1 MKEKTHIMVLDDE
14 VLIQDGLKEHF
25 TSLGYRV
32 SCFGKWS
39 EAQDYL
45 NKNDIHIVI
54 LDVVLPGLNRKMDG
68 MDLMKIIKH
77 DFPEIEIIMISGHA
91 TVERVIDAWRVGAIM
106 FLEKPYDLDDLA
118 LAVQRAEHYSQRWIR
133 LHQLEEE
140 VVSYAMEKDLGTRV
154 IAHSPQMIKCL
165 KSAKKY
171 GQNNHS
177 VLLTGESGTGKEIL
191 AKLIHYSSNRKTNQ
205 FCAINVNAIPHEL
218 FESTLFGYVKGAFT
232 GANQTTEGLIDK
244 AENGTLFLDEIGD
257 LTCDL
262 QVKLLR
268 VIENREFYRVGS
280 NKPIKTNAKF
290 IFATMYNLLEKV
302 ATEQFRNDLYFRISD
317 LEICIPPLRERKADI
332 KALTEYFLCQIS
344 NEEGKKNTATLTE
357 DGMKALMDYKFTG
370 NIRELKKIIRQ
381 AVISND
387 NEPIGS
393 SELFPDRTKQQISA
407 SPKRPCKTC
416 EAYYIRQ
423 VLKTTGC
430 NASQTMKLLGIS
442 RTAFYQKMRS
452 YKITISN
459 DVG

>member
-1 MKEKTHIMVLDDE
+1 MTEKTHILVLDDE
-14 VLIQDGLKEHF
+14 ALIQDGLREHF
-25 TSLGYRV
+25 SQLGYRV
-32 SCFGKWS
+32 SCCSNWQ
-39 EAQDYL
+39 EAQSIL
-45 NKNDIHIVI
+45 SENNIHIVI
-54 LDVVLPGLNRKMDG
+54 LDVILPGFNRKMDG
-68 MDLMKIIKH
+68 MDIMKIIKH

-91 TVERVIDAWRVGAIM
+91 TVERVIDAWRAGAIM
-106 FLEKPYDLDDLA
+106 FLEKPYNLDDLT

-140 VVSYAMEKDLGTRV
+140 IVSYAMEKDLGTRV
-154 IAHSPQMIKCL
+154 IAQSPQMIKCIKL
-165 KSAKKY
+165 AKKY
-171 GQNNHS
+171 AQNNHS
-177 VLLTGESGTGKEIL
+177 VLLSGESGTGKEIL
-191 AKLIHYSSNRKTNQ
+191 AKLIHYASERKINH

-268 VIENREFYRVGS
+268 VIENREFYRVGA
-280 NKPIKTNAKF
+280 NKPIKTNTKF
-290 IFATMYNLLEKV
+290 IFATMYNLKAKV
-302 ATEQFRNDLYFRISD
+302 ETEQFRNDLYYRISE

-332 KALTEYFLCQIS
+332 KALAEYFLCQIS
-344 NEEGKKNTATLTE
+344 NEEGKKSIPTLTE
-357 DGMKALMDYKFTG
+357 EGMKALMDYKFIG

-381 AVISND
+381 AVLSNE

-393 SELFPDRTKQQISA
+393 SELFPDLNNQQTTA
-407 SPKRPCKTC
+407 NPKRPCKTC

-423 VLKTTGC
+423 VLKNTGC

-442 RTAFYQKMRS
+442 RTAFYQKMRN

>member
-1 MKEKTHIMVLDDE
+1 VTEKTHLLVLDDE
-14 VLIQDGLKEHF
+14 TLIRDGLHEHF
-25 TSLGYRV
+25 SNLGYRV
-32 SCFGKWS
+32 SCCGYWQD
-39 EAQDYL
+39 AQSIL
-45 NKNDIHIVI
+45 SKCTIHIVI

-68 MDLMKIIKH
+68 MDIMKMIKN

-91 TVERVIDAWRVGAIM
+91 TVDRVIDAWRAGAIM
-106 FLEKPYDLDDLA
+106 FLEKPYNLDDIT
-118 LAVQRAEHYSQRWIR
+118 LAVQRAEHYSLRWVR

-140 VVSYAMEKDLGTRV
+140 IVSYAMEKDLGTRV
-154 IAHSPQMIKCL
+154 IAHSPQMKNCL
-165 KSAKKY
+165 KLAKKY
-171 GQNNHS
+171 AQNSHS

-191 AKLIHYSSNRKTNQ
+191 AKLIHYASNRRTNQ

-257 LTCDL
+257 LSCDL

-268 VIENREFYRVGS
+268 VIENREFYRVGA

-290 IFATMYNLLEKV
+290 IFATMYNLKTKV
-302 ATEQFRNDLYFRISD
+302 ETEQFRNDLYYRISELD
-317 LEICIPPLRERKADI
+317 INIPPLRERKADI

-344 NEEGKKNTATLTE
+344 DEEGRKTVPTLTE
-357 DGMKALMDYKFTG
+357 EGMKALVDHKFSG

-381 AVISND
+381 AVLSNE
-387 NEPIGS
+387 NALIGS
-393 SELFPDRTKQQISA
+393 NELFPDLNNQQTTTS
-407 SPKRPCKTC
+407 SKRPCKTC

-442 RTAFYQKMRS
+442 RTAFYQKMRN
-452 YKITISN
+452 YKITVSN

>member
-1 MKEKTHIMVLDDE
+1 MTEKTHLLVLDDE
-14 VLIQDGLKEHF
+14 TLIRDGLHEHF
-25 TSLGYRV
+25 SNLGYRV
-32 SCFGKWS
+32 SCCGYWQD
-39 EAQDYL
+39 AQSIL
-45 NKNDIHIVI
+45 SKCTIHIVI

-68 MDLMKIIKH
+68 MDIMKMIKN

-91 TVERVIDAWRVGAIM
+91 TVDRVIDAWRAGAIM
-106 FLEKPYDLDDLA
+106 FLEKPYNLDDIT
-118 LAVQRAEHYSQRWIR
+118 LAVQRAEHYSLRWVR

-140 VVSYAMEKDLGTRV
+140 IVSYAMEKDLGTRV
-154 IAHSPQMIKCL
+154 IAHSPQMKNCL
-165 KSAKKY
+165 KLAKKY
-171 GQNNHS
+171 AQNSHS

-191 AKLIHYSSNRKTNQ
+191 AKLIHYASNRRTNQ

-257 LTCDL
+257 LSCDL

-268 VIENREFYRVGS
+268 VIENREFYRVGA

-290 IFATMYNLLEKV
+290 IFATMYNLKTKV
-302 ATEQFRNDLYFRISD
+302 ETEQFRNDLYYRISELD
-317 LEICIPPLRERKADI
+317 INIPPLRERKADI

-344 NEEGKKNTATLTE
+344 DEEGRKTVPTLTE
-357 DGMKALMDYKFTG
+357 EGMKALVDHKFSG

-381 AVISND
+381 AVLSNE
-387 NEPIGS
+387 NALIGS
-393 SELFPDRTKQQISA
+393 NELFPDLNNQQTTTS
-407 SPKRPCKTC
+407 SKRPCKTC

-442 RTAFYQKMRS
+442 RTAFYQKMRN
-452 YKITISN
+452 YKITVSN

>member
-1 MKEKTHIMVLDDE
+1 VTEKTHLLVLDDE
-14 VLIQDGLKEHF
+14 TLIRDGLHEHF
-25 TSLGYRV
+25 SNLGYRV
-32 SCFGKWS
+32 SCCGYWQD
-39 EAQDYL
+39 AQSIL
-45 NKNDIHIVI
+45 SKCTIHIVI

-68 MDLMKIIKH
+68 MDIMKMIKN

-91 TVERVIDAWRVGAIM
+91 TVDRVIDAWRAGAIM
-106 FLEKPYDLDDLA
+106 FLEKPYNLDDIT
-118 LAVQRAEHYSQRWIR
+118 LAVQRAEHYSLRWVR

-140 VVSYAMEKDLGTRV
+140 IVSYAMEKDLGTRV
-154 IAHSPQMIKCL
+154 IAHSPQMKNCL
-165 KSAKKY
+165 KLAKKY
-171 GQNNHS
+171 AQNSHS

-191 AKLIHYSSNRKTNQ
+191 AKLIHYASNRRTNQ

-257 LTCDL
+257 LSCDL

-268 VIENREFYRVGS
+268 VIENREFYRVGA

-290 IFATMYNLLEKV
+290 IFATMYNLKTKV
-302 ATEQFRNDLYFRISD
+302 ETEQFRNDLYYRISELD
-317 LEICIPPLRERKADI
+317 INIPPLRERKADI

-344 NEEGKKNTATLTE
+344 DEEGRKTVPTLTE
-357 DGMKALMDYKFTG
+357 EGMKALVDHKFSG

-381 AVISND
+381 AVLSNE
-387 NEPIGS
+387 NVLIGS
-393 SELFPDRTKQQISA
+393 NELFPDLNNHQTTTS
-407 SPKRPCKTC
+407 SKRPCKTC

-442 RTAFYQKMRS
+442 RTAFYQKMRN
-452 YKITISN
+452 YKITVSN

>member
-1 MKEKTHIMVLDDE
+1 MTEKTHLLVLDDE
-14 VLIQDGLKEHF
+14 TLIRDGLHEHF
-25 TSLGYRV
+25 SNLGYRV
-32 SCFGKWS
+32 SCCGYWQD
-39 EAQDYL
+39 AQSIL
-45 NKNDIHIVI
+45 SKCTIHIVI

-68 MDLMKIIKH
+68 MDIMKMIKN

-91 TVERVIDAWRVGAIM
+91 TVDRVIDAWRAGAIM
-106 FLEKPYDLDDLA
+106 FLEKPYNLDDIT
-118 LAVQRAEHYSQRWIR
+118 LAVQRAEHYSLRWVR

-140 VVSYAMEKDLGTRV
+140 IVSYAMEKDLGTRV
-154 IAHSPQMIKCL
+154 IAHSPQMKNCL
-165 KSAKKY
+165 KLAKKY
-171 GQNNHS
+171 AQNSHS

-191 AKLIHYSSNRKTNQ
+191 AKLIHYASNRRTNQ

-257 LTCDL
+257 LSCDL

-268 VIENREFYRVGS
+268 VIENREFYRVGA

-290 IFATMYNLLEKV
+290 IFATMYNLKTKV
-302 ATEQFRNDLYFRISD
+302 ETEQFRNDLYYRISELD
-317 LEICIPPLRERKADI
+317 INIPPLRERKADI

-344 NEEGKKNTATLTE
+344 DEEGRKTVPTLTE
-357 DGMKALMDYKFTG
+357 EGMKALVDHKFSG

-381 AVISND
+381 AVLSNE
-387 NEPIGS
+387 NVLIGS
-393 SELFPDRTKQQISA
+393 NELFPDLNNHQTTTS
-407 SPKRPCKTC
+407 SKRPCKTC

-442 RTAFYQKMRS
+442 RTAFYQKMRN
-452 YKITISN
+452 YKITVSN

>member
-1 MKEKTHIMVLDDE
+1 MTDKTHLLVLDDE
-14 VLIQDGLKEHF
+14 ALIRDGLQEHF
-25 TSLGYRV
+25 SNLGYRV
-32 SCFGKWS
+32 SCCGNWQD
-39 EAQDYL
+39 AQSIL
-45 NKNDIHIVI
+45 SKNTIHIVI

-91 TVERVIDAWRVGAIM
+91 TVERVIDAWRAGAIM
-106 FLEKPYDLDDLA
+106 FLEKPYNLDDLT

-165 KSAKKY
+165 KMAKKY

-244 AENGTLFLDEIGD
+244 AENGTVFLDEIGD
-257 LTCDL
+257 LSCDL

-268 VIENREFYRVGS
+268 VIENREFYRVGA

-302 ATEQFRNDLYFRISD
+302 ATEQFRNDLYYRISD

-357 DGMKALMDYKFTG
+357 DGMKALMEYKFAG

-381 AVISND
+381 AVISNEG
-387 NEPIGS
+387 EPIGS
-393 SELFPDRTKQQISA
+393 NELFHDHSSQQLSA